1 MLCRRQFGARF
12 GAMAAT
18 THAGRV
24 TPKEIFAR
32 FGAVGI
38 ALICVQLDYFALALA
53 LPGMAEELNTT
64 TTDLQWTVSAYM
76 IAIGIAMIPG
86 SRIADLVGRKK
97 ILLIGLSIFGLA
109 SLWVGLSPTT

>member
-1 MLCRRQFGARF
+1 
-12 GAMAAT
+12 MAST
-18 THAGRV
+18 TASASGKV
-24 TPKEIFAR
+24 PAKEIFAR

-53 LPGMAEELNTT
+53 LPNMAEELNTT

-76 IAIGIAMIPG
+76 IAIGVAMIPG

-97 ILLIGLSIFGLA
+97 ILLIGLSIFGIA
-109 SLWVGLSPTT
+109 SLWVGLSPTTSCLRC